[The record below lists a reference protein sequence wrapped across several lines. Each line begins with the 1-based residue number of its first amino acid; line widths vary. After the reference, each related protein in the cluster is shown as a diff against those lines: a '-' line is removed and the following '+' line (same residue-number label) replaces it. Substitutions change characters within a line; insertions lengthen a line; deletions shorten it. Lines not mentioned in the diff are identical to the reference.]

1 MSIDQKISLLDIDF
15 KQISTS
21 RQCEL
26 LGLNRSSLYYVP
38 VGESDMNLAIMR
50 ALDQQYTKCPF
61 YGVLRM
67 LEFIKSIGYDVNV
80 KRIRRLLRLMNLC
93 AIYPKPKTS
102 LANIEHKK
110 YPYLL
115 KGLNINKSNYVWS
128 TDITYIVMEKG
139 FLYLVAVIDWY
150 SRFVLSWRLSN
161 TLDANFCVEAL
172 NKALE
177 SGKPE
182 IFNTDQGVQ
191 FTSLDFTNCLLNSNI
206 KISMD
211 GRGRYLDNIFV
222 ERLWRT
228 VKQEYVYINAFN
240 DGKELWNGLNDYF
253 HFYNYER
260 LHQSLGYKTPA
271 QIHQLR

>member
-1 MSIDQKISLLDIDF
+1 MSIDQKISLIDLEF
-15 KQISTS
+15 KSISTS

-26 LGLNRSSLYYVP
+26 LNLNRSSIYYEP
-38 VGESDMNLAIMR
+38 VGESDLNLAIMR

-67 LEFIKSIGYDVNV
+67 HAFIKLIGYDVNV
-80 KRIRRLLRLMNLC
+80 KRIRRLLRLMNLY

-115 KGLNINKSNYVWS
+115 KNLDINRSNYVWS
-128 TDITYIVMEKG
+128 TDITYIAMEKG
-139 FLYLVAVIDWY
+139 FLYLVAVIDWH
-150 SRFVLSWRLSN
+150 SRYVLSWKLSN
-161 TLDANFCVEAL
+161 TLDSAFCVEAL

-177 SGKPE
+177 QGKPE

-191 FTSLDFTNCLLNSNI
+191 FTSFDFTNCLLNSNI

-228 VKQEYVYINAFN
+228 VKQEYVYINVFK
-240 DGKELWNGLNDYF
+240 DGKELWNGLNEYF
-253 HFYNYER
+253 QFYNHER
-260 LHQSLGYKTPA
+260 LHQNLGYKTPS
-271 QIHQLR
+271 QIHYLK

>member
-1 MSIDQKISLLDIDF
+1 MSVDQKISIVDPDF
-15 KQISTS
+15 KDISIL

-26 LGLNRSSLYYVP
+26 LDLNRSTYYYTP
-38 VGESDMNLAIMR
+38 VGESDQNLRIMKL
-50 ALDQQYTKCPF
+50 LDQEYTKHPF

-67 LEFIKSIGYDVNV
+67 YELVKLHGFDVNV
-80 KRIRRLLRLMNLC
+80 KRVRRLLRLMGLH

-115 KGLNINKSNYVWS
+115 KGLDINRRNMVWS
-128 TDITYIVMEKG
+128 TDITYIALEKG

-150 SRFVLSWRLSN
+150 SRYVLSWQLSN
-161 TLDANFCVEAL
+161 TLDSSFCVEAL
-172 NKALE
+172 ENALKH
-177 SGKPE
+177 GKPE

-191 FTSLDFTNCLLNSNI
+191 FTSADFTNCLLENKI
-206 KISMD
+206 QISMD

-228 VKQEYVYINAFN
+228 VKQEYVYLNAFR
-240 DGKELWNGLNDYF
+240 DGKELWIGLNEYF
-253 HFYNYER
+253 NFYNHER
-260 LHQSLGYKTPA
+260 LHQSLDYKTPR
-271 QIHQLR
+271 QVHGSW